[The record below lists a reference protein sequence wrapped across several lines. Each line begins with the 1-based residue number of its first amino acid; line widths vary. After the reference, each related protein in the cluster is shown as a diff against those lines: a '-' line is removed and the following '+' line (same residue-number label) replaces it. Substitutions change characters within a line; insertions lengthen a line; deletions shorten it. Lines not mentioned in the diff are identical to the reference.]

1 MRANEFLIESEQK
14 DNFLEMFK
22 IFLPL
27 AMSVIGLKNLPRM
40 VFLHN
45 IDDVQQPTFGQYVND
60 EKVLYVTLVNRHP
73 NDILRTIAHELTHYK
88 QDTEHQLH
96 DDSGKTGSPEEN
108 EANATAG
115 IVMRYFNK
123 KYPQYLTSR
132 PIA

>member
-1 MRANEFLIESEQK
+1 MRANEFLIESKQK

-22 IFLPL
+22 RFLPL

-45 IDDVQQPTFGQYVND
+45 IDDDQQPTFGRYVND
-60 EKVLYVTLVNRHP
+60 EKVLYVTLANRHP

-88 QDTEHQLH
+88 QDTENRLNS
-96 DDSGKTGSPEEN
+96 DSGKTGSEHEN
-108 EANATAG
+108 EANSLAG
-115 IVMRYFNK
+115 VVLRHFNK